1 MWQYFSY
8 TSFLAPQLHIFGG
21 MKYLIQSEISSQS
34 HNIWMFFL
42 YSCVINIHLIISG
55 LVSYGQL
62 CKKIIINRNI
72 LHILHRHCKAFN
84 MSFFSG
90 ESWVLTILVLGSF
103 QMLMVLKV
111 HYVPDRF
118 AAFIIHTVVL
128 LDSLINF
135 MWSIVPMLNHLD
147 KLFLE

>member
-1 MWQYFSY
+1 M
-8 TSFLAPQLHIFGG
+8 
-21 MKYLIQSEISSQS
+21 
-34 HNIWMFFL
+34 
-42 YSCVINIHLIISG
+42 
-55 LVSYGQL
+55 
-62 CKKIIINRNI
+62 
-72 LHILHRHCKAFN
+72 
-84 MSFFSG
+84 
-90 ESWVLTILVLGSF
+90 LTILVLGSF